1 MKRDG
6 AKVDA
11 AGRITAEYELSS
23 DRWAGHSMR
32 GLDGKLLRVARS
44 KRKLVAAAA
53 FAVVALLALS
63 GCSALSHVSAELKGG
78 SVGFTYCD
86 EKNTGVG
93 TINRIEVYA
102 DPISSGKSSDTPIWV
117 SVGTSGVHARQVV
130 TYGIAPPGFADVRG
144 PTAFNPKRSKIEVAF
159 VHAKGP
165 EDIADQRADFDGS
178 KLVEGKRLN
187 WNGNIVD
194 SPCGG

>member
-1 MKRDG
+1 
-6 AKVDA
+6 
-11 AGRITAEYELSS
+11 
-23 DRWAGHSMR
+23 MR
-32 GLDGKLLRVARS
+32 RLDEEQLRGTRLGCKA
-44 KRKLVAAAA
+44 VAAVA
-53 FAVVALLALS
+53 FGASALLALS

-102 DPISSGKSSDTPIWV
+102 GPISSGRSSDTPTWV
-117 SVGTSGVHARQVV
+117 SVGASGVSARQVV
-130 TYGIAPPGFADVRG
+130 TYGIVPSGFKNVIG
-144 PTAFNPKRSKIEVAF
+144 PTGFDPKRSKIEVAF
-159 VHAKGP
+159 IHAKGS

-178 KLVEGKRLN
+178 KLVEGKWLD
-187 WNGNIVD
+187 WNGNIVN